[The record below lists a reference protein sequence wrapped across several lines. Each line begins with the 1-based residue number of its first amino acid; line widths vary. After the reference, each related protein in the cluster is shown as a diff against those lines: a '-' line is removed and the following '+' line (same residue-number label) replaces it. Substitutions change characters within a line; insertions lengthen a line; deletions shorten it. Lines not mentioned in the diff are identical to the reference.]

1 MRQLRLWLSFPV
13 CKIMRMCTRATT
25 GISVLILTHF
35 RAWKAKSCRH
45 MRRLVRTFSTPFY
58 KVWMSRREDPSG
70 IFNMLFIETAIDFFL
85 FFFHYYFSFRPVEI
99 YLYFVVCTREFGKRP
114 LLKIFSLKKC
124 AKYETCAKCA
134 EYETCAICTGLIC
147 CNFFETI
154 FFLKFEIN
162 EYSNIFI
169 FFGG

>member
-1 MRQLRLWLSFPV
+1 
-13 CKIMRMCTRATT
+13 
-25 GISVLILTHF
+25 
-35 RAWKAKSCRH
+35 

-58 KVWMSRREDPSG
+58 KVWLSRREDPSG
-70 IFNMLFIETAIDFFL
+70 IFNMLFTETAIDFFL

-99 YLYFVVCTREFGKRP
+99 YLYFVVYTREFGKRP

-147 CNFFETI
+147 CKFFETI
-154 FFLKFEIN
+154 FFKKKFEIN

-169 FFGG
+169 FFFFWGGGGGWGWVEVEVIFKDFISETE